1 MSAEQRSESTAAH
14 DEQRAALP
22 CGRSLPPLHL
32 AELDEVFSQ
41 RHHHRDPIVLC
52 GAEVTDPNPA
62 DGDRDCLGCGDCLR
76 YCPEC
81 VRAVTEVVRW
91 MAGDDLLTGRVP

>member
-1 MSAEQRSESTAAH
+1 M
-14 DEQRAALP
+14 
-22 CGRSLPPLHL
+22 
-32 AELDEVFSQ
+32 
-41 RHHHRDPIVLC
+41 
-52 GAEVTDPNPA
+52 TDPNPA